1 MPQKLATI
9 FKVPYFNEVFCLNTF
24 PMSADDEPIR
34 ISLKQEVVCPEDSE
48 HRFPLREGLAES
60 TVHRM
65 QREWLDEQEQEL
77 ARTRDQIGREFS
89 EREKAL
95 ERQLQQLADEIS
107 SWRNRESTLLGE
119 RAKFEK
125 EKAEQAIN
133 LARQIEAEREAIS
146 QAVRTEELQRAKTR
160 EQILKDQMGG
170 QIQLIQEI
178 RKQLNEKNAAE
189 INLKQAIEE
198 LKLGHQEAL
207 LKASSDARQ
216 AAAADALQKA
226 EQEVKQ
232 RFEEELE
239 SLRLKQRELEKQRD
253 DAKHV
258 AEDLRRRMAQGSQQ
272 TQGEVLELIL
282 ERELANRFGSDR
294 IEPISKGVF
303 GADVVQYVLSPDGR
317 LCGSITWETK
327 NAQNWN
333 PRWLEKLRTDMIAN
347 KSEFGV
353 LVSTVLPAGVN
364 HFGLVDGL
372 WVCDLT
378 VWPILASTLRQ
389 QLMALT
395 FARLSA
401 QGRDTKME
409 ILYRY
414 LTGPEFRERVNAI
427 LRTFVGMQEQLEK
440 EKRALIKQWGAREKQ
455 IETVING
462 LSGMY
467 GDLQGIIG
475 SASLPEISSLKL
487 EEPEQGP
494 RLL

>member
-1 MPQKLATI
+1 
-9 FKVPYFNEVFCLNTF
+9 
-24 PMSADDEPIR
+24 MSADDEPIR

-65 QREWLDEQEQEL
+65 QREWLDEREQEL

-95 ERQLQQLADEIS
+95 ERQLQQLAGEIA

-133 LARQIEAEREAIS
+133 VARQIEAEREAIS

-170 QIQLIQEI
+170 QSQLIQEI
-178 RKQLNEKNAAE
+178 RNQLTEKNAAE

-303 GADVVQYVLSPDGR
+303 GADVLQHVLSADGR

-333 PRWLEKLRTDMIAN
+333 PKWLEKLRTDMIAN

-475 SASLPEISSLKL
+475 SASLPEISTLKL
-487 EEPEQGP
+487 EESDQEP

>member
-1 MPQKLATI
+1 
-9 FKVPYFNEVFCLNTF
+9 
-24 PMSADDEPIR
+24 MSADDEPIR

-65 QREWLDEQEQEL
+65 QREWLDEREQEL

-95 ERQLQQLADEIS
+95 ERQLQQLAGEIA

-133 LARQIEAEREAIS
+133 VARQIEAEREAIS

-170 QIQLIQEI
+170 QSQLIQEI
-178 RKQLNEKNAAE
+178 RNQLTEKNAAE

-207 LKASSDARQ
+207 VKASSDARQ

-303 GADVVQYVLSPDGR
+303 GADAVQYVLSPDGR
-317 LCGSITWETK
+317 PCGSITWETK

-389 QLMALT
+389 QLLALT

-427 LRTFVGMQEQLEK
+427 LRTFVGMQEQLER

-455 IETVING
+455 IETVIDG

-475 SASLPEISSLKL
+475 SASLPEISTLKL

>member
-1 MPQKLATI
+1 LATI
-9 FKVPYFNEVFCLNTF
+9 FKVPYFNGVFCLNAF
-24 PMSADDEPIR
+24 AMSADDEPIR

-178 RKQLNEKNAAE
+178 RNQLTEKNAAE

-216 AAAADALQKA
+216 ATAAEALQKA

-303 GADVVQYVLSPDGR
+303 GADVVQHVLSPDGR

-389 QLMALT
+389 QLLALT

-455 IETVING
+455 IETVINS

-475 SASLPEISSLKL
+475 SASLPEISTLKL

>member
-1 MPQKLATI
+1 
-9 FKVPYFNEVFCLNTF
+9 
-24 PMSADDEPIR
+24 MSADDEPIR

-65 QREWLDEQEQEL
+65 QREWLDEQAQEL

-95 ERQLQQLADEIS
+95 ERKLQQLAEEIT

-178 RKQLNEKNAAE
+178 RNQLTEKNAAE

-207 LKASSDARQ
+207 IKASSDARQ
-216 AAAADALQKA
+216 ATAAEALQKA

-258 AEDLRRRMAQGSQQ
+258 AEDLRRRMTQGSQQ

-303 GADVVQYVLSPDGR
+303 GADVVQHVLSPDGR

-389 QLMALT
+389 QLLALT

-475 SASLPEISSLKL
+475 SASLPEISTLRL

>member
-1 MPQKLATI
+1 
-9 FKVPYFNEVFCLNTF
+9 
-24 PMSADDEPIR
+24 MSADDEPIR

-65 QREWLDEQEQEL
+65 QREWLDEREQEL

-95 ERQLQQLADEIS
+95 ERQLQQLAGEIA

-133 LARQIEAEREAIS
+133 VARQIEAEREAIS

-170 QIQLIQEI
+170 QSQLIQEI
-178 RKQLNEKNAAE
+178 RNQLTEKNAAE

-303 GADVVQYVLSPDGR
+303 GADVLQHVLSADGR

-333 PRWLEKLRTDMIAN
+333 PKWLEKLRTDMIVN

-475 SASLPEISSLKL
+475 SASLPEISTLKL
-487 EEPEQGP
+487 EESEQEP

>member
-1 MPQKLATI
+1 LATI
-9 FKVPYFNEVFCLNTF
+9 FKVPYFTTAFRPKAYAMPAE
-24 PMSADDEPIR
+24 DEPIR
-34 ISLKQEVVCPEDSE
+34 ISLKQEVVCPEDSG

-60 TVHRM
+60 TIHRM
-65 QREWLDEQEQEL
+65 QREWSEEQEREL
-77 ARTRDQIGREFS
+77 ARARDQIGREFS
-89 EREKAL
+89 EREKTL
-95 ERQLQQLADEIS
+95 ERQLHQLAEEIT
-107 SWRNRESTLLGE
+107 SWRNREGTLLAE

-125 EKAEQAIN
+125 ERAEQAIN
-133 LARQIEAEREAIS
+133 LAKQIEAEREAIS
-146 QAVRTEELQRAKTR
+146 QAARTEELQRAKTR
-160 EQILKDQMGG
+160 EQILKDQMDG
-170 QIQLIQEI
+170 QTQLIHEI
-178 RKQLNEKNAAE
+178 RSQLTQKNAAE
-189 INLKQAIEE
+189 INLRQAIEE
-198 LKLGHQEAL
+198 LKLSHQEAL
-207 LKASSDARQ
+207 VKASSDARQ
-216 AAAADALQKA
+216 AAAAEALQKA
-226 EQEVKQ
+226 EQEMKQ

-253 DAKHV
+253 DAKQV
-258 AEDLRRRMAQGSQQ
+258 AEDLRRRMTQGSQQ

-282 ERELANRFGSDR
+282 ERELAHRFGSDR

-303 GADVVQYVLSPDGR
+303 GADVIQHVLSPDGR

-333 PRWLEKLRTDMIAN
+333 PRWLEKLRSDMIAN

-353 LVSTVLPAGVN
+353 LVSTVLPEGVK
-364 HFGLVDGL
+364 HFGSIDGL

-389 QLMALT
+389 QLIALT

-409 ILYRY
+409 VVYRY

-427 LRTFVGMQEQLEK
+427 LRTFVGMKEQLER
-440 EKRALIKQWGAREKQ
+440 EKRALIKHWGAREKQ
-455 IETVING
+455 IETVIDG

-475 SASLPEISSLKL
+475 STSLPEISSLKL
-487 EEPEQGP
+487 EDENQEP

>member
-1 MPQKLATI
+1 LATI
-9 FKVPYFNEVFCLNTF
+9 FKVPYFTRAFG
-24 PMSADDEPIR
+24 PKAYDMSADDEPIR

-60 TVHRM
+60 TIHRM
-65 QREWLDEQEQEL
+65 QRDWLEEQEREL

-95 ERQLQQLADEIS
+95 ERQLQQLAEEITR
-107 SWRNRESTLLGE
+107 WRNRETTLLAE

-133 LARQIEAEREAIS
+133 LAKQIEAERGAIS
-146 QAVRTEELQRAKTR
+146 QAARTEELQRAKIR
-160 EQILKDQMGG
+160 EQILKDQMDG
-170 QIQLIQEI
+170 QTQLIQEI
-178 RKQLNEKNAAE
+178 RNQLTEKNAAE
-189 INLKQAIEE
+189 INLRQTLEE
-198 LKLGHQEAL
+198 LKLSHQEAL

-216 AAAADALQKA
+216 AAAAEALKKA
-226 EQEVKQ
+226 EQEMKQ

-253 DAKHV
+253 DAKEV
-258 AEDLRRRMAQGSQQ
+258 AEELRRRMAQGSQQ

-282 ERELANRFGSDR
+282 ERELVARFGSDR

-303 GADVVQYVLSPDGR
+303 GADVIQHVLSPDGR

-333 PRWLEKLRTDMIAN
+333 PRWLEKLRKDMIAN

-353 LVSTVLPAGVN
+353 LVSTVLPEGVN
-364 HFGLVDGL
+364 HFGLIDGL

-378 VWPILASTLRQ
+378 VWPVLASTLRQ

-395 FARLSA
+395 YARLSA

-409 ILYRY
+409 IVYRY

-427 LRTFVGMQEQLEK
+427 LRTFVGMKEQLER

-455 IETVING
+455 IETVIDG

-475 SASLPEISSLKL
+475 NVSLPEISSLKL
-487 EEPEQGP
+487 EDEDQAP

>member
-1 MPQKLATI
+1 LATI
-9 FKVPYFNEVFCLNTF
+9 FKVPYFDEVFCLNAF
-24 PMSADDEPIR
+24 AMSADDEPIR

-178 RKQLNEKNAAE
+178 RKQLTEKNAAE

>member
-1 MPQKLATI
+1 LATI
-9 FKVPYFNEVFCLNTF
+9 FKVPYFNEVFCLNAF
-24 PMSADDEPIR
+24 AMSADDEPIR

-95 ERQLQQLADEIS
+95 ERQLQQLAEEIT

-178 RKQLNEKNAAE
+178 RNQLTAKNAAE

-198 LKLGHQEAL
+198 LKLSHQEAL

-258 AEDLRRRMAQGSQQ
+258 AEELRRRMTQGSQQ

-282 ERELANRFGSDR
+282 ERELSNRFGSDR

-303 GADVVQYVLSPDGR
+303 GADVVQHVLSADGR

-353 LVSTVLPAGVN
+353 LVSTVLPPGVN
-364 HFGLVDGL
+364 HFGLIEGL

>member
-9 FKVPYFNEVFCLNTF
+9 FKVPYFNEVFCLNAF

-107 SWRNRESTLLGE
+107 SWRNRESALLGE

-178 RKQLNEKNAAE
+178 RNQLTEKNAAE

-253 DAKHV
+253 DAKNV

>member
-1 MPQKLATI
+1 MT
-9 FKVPYFNEVFCLNTF
+9 
-24 PMSADDEPIR
+24 ADDEPIR
-34 ISLKQEVVCPEDSE
+34 ISLKQEVVCPEDSG
-48 HRFPLREGLAES
+48 HRFALRDGLAES
-60 TVHRM
+60 TIHRM
-65 QREWLDEQEQEL
+65 QREWLSEQEREL
-77 ARTRDQIGREFS
+77 ARARDQIGREFS

-95 ERQLQQLADEIS
+95 EQQLQQLAQEIA
-107 SWRNRESTLLGE
+107 SWRSREASLLGE

-125 EKAEQAIN
+125 AKAEQAIS
-133 LARQIEAEREAIS
+133 LAKQIEAERETIS
-146 QAVRTEELQRAKTR
+146 QAVRAEEMQRAKTR
-160 EQILKDQMGG
+160 EQLLKDQVQG
-170 QIQLIQEI
+170 QIQLVEEI
-178 RKQLNEKNAAE
+178 RKQLTDKSAAE
-189 INLKQAIEE
+189 INLKQSIEE
-198 LKLGHQEAL
+198 LKLSHQEAL

-216 AAAADALQKA
+216 AAAAEALQKA
-226 EQEVKQ
+226 EQEMKQ
-232 RFEEELE
+232 RFDEELE

-258 AEDLRRRMAQGSQQ
+258 AEELRRRMAQGSQQ

-282 ERELANRFGSDR
+282 ERELGNRFGSDR

-303 GADVVQYVLSPDGR
+303 GADVVQHVLSPDGR

-333 PRWLEKLRTDMIAN
+333 PKWLEKLRADMISN

-353 LVSTVLPAGVN
+353 LVSTVLPNGVN

-427 LRTFVGMQEQLEK
+427 LRTFVGMKEQLEK

-455 IETVING
+455 IETVVDG

-487 EEPEQGP
+487 EESEEP

>member
-1 MPQKLATI
+1 MPL
-9 FKVPYFNEVFCLNTF
+9 
-24 PMSADDEPIR
+24 DDQPIR
-34 ISLKQEVVCPEDSE
+34 ISLKQEVVCPEDNH

-60 TVHRM
+60 TIHRM
-65 QREWLDEQEQEL
+65 QSEWLEEQEREL
-77 ARTRDQIGREFS
+77 ARARDQIGREFA
-89 EREKAL
+89 EREKTL
-95 ERQLQQLADEIS
+95 ERQLQQHAEEIA
-107 SWRNRESTLLGE
+107 SWRHREATLLAE

-125 EKAEQAIN
+125 EKTEQAIN
-133 LARQIEAEREAIS
+133 LAKQIETEREAIS
-146 QAVRTEELQRAKTR
+146 QAARTEELQRAKIR
-160 EQILKDQMGG
+160 EQILKNQVDG
-170 QIQLIQEI
+170 QIQLVQEI
-178 RKQLNEKNAAE
+178 RNQLTEKNAAE
-189 INLKQAIEE
+189 INLKQSIEE
-198 LKLGHQEAL
+198 LKLSHQEAL
-207 LKASSDARQ
+207 LKATTDARQ
-216 AAAADALQKA
+216 AAAAEALQKA
-226 EQEVKQ
+226 EQEMKQ
-232 RFEEELE
+232 RFDEELE

-253 DAKHV
+253 DAKQV
-258 AEDLRRRMAQGSQQ
+258 AEELRRRMTQGSQQ

-303 GADVVQYVLSPDGR
+303 GADVIQHVLSSDGR

-372 WVCDLT
+372 WVCDLA

-427 LRTFVGMQEQLEK
+427 LRTFVGMKEQLEK

-455 IETVING
+455 IETVIDG

-487 EEPEQGP
+487 EESEQEP

>member
-1 MPQKLATI
+1 MKSFYLNACAMP
-9 FKVPYFNEVFCLNTF
+9 
-24 PMSADDEPIR
+24 ADDEPIR
-34 ISLKQEVVCPEDSE
+34 ISLKEEVVCPSDSQ

-60 TVHRM
+60 TIHRM
-65 QREWLDEQEQEL
+65 QREWLDEREREL
-77 ARTRDQIGREFS
+77 ARARDQIGREFS
-89 EREKAL
+89 EREKVL
-95 ERQLQQLADEIS
+95 ERQLNQLAEEIT
-107 SWRNRESTLLGE
+107 SWRNREATLLAE

-133 LARQIEAEREAIS
+133 LAKQIEAEREAIS
-146 QAVRTEELQRAKTR
+146 QAARTEELQRAKTR
-160 EQILKDQMGG
+160 EQILKDQMDA

-178 RKQLNEKNAAE
+178 RGQLIEKNAAE
-189 INLKQAIEE
+189 INLKQTIED
-198 LKLGHQEAL
+198 LKLTHQEAL
-207 LKASSDARQ
+207 LKASTDARQ
-216 AAAADALQKA
+216 AAAAEALQKA
-226 EQEVKQ
+226 EQEMKQ
-232 RFEEELE
+232 RFDEELE

-253 DAKHV
+253 DAKKV
-258 AEDLRRRMAQGSQQ
+258 AEELRRRMAQGSQQ

-303 GADVVQYVLSPDGR
+303 GADLVQHVLSPDGR

-333 PRWLEKLRTDMIAN
+333 PKWLGKLRSDMIAN

-372 WVCDLT
+372 WVCDLA
-378 VWPILASTLRQ
+378 VWPVLASTLRQ

-401 QGRDTKME
+401 EGRDTKME

-427 LRTFVGMQEQLEK
+427 LRTFVGMKEQLEK

-455 IETVING
+455 IETVIDG

-487 EEPEQGP
+487 EDEDQAP

>member
-1 MPQKLATI
+1 MT
-9 FKVPYFNEVFCLNTF
+9 
-24 PMSADDEPIR
+24 ADDEPIR
-34 ISLKQEVVCPEDSE
+34 ISLKQEVVCPQDGQ
-48 HRFPLREGLAES
+48 HRFALREGLAE
-60 TVHRM
+60 TTIHRM
-65 QREWLDEQEQEL
+65 QREWLDDREREL
-77 ARTRDQIGREFS
+77 ATARNQIGHEFS
-89 EREKAL
+89 EKEKAL
-95 ERQLQQLADEIS
+95 EQQLHQLAEEITN
-107 SWRNRESTLLGE
+107 WRNREATLLAD

-125 EKAEQAIN
+125 EKTEQAIN
-133 LARQIEAEREAIS
+133 LAKQIEAEREGIS
-146 QAVRTEELQRAKTR
+146 QTARAEEVQRAKIR
-160 EQILKDQMGG
+160 EQILKEQMDGQTQ
-170 QIQLIQEI
+170 QIQAI
-178 RKQLNEKNAAE
+178 RSQLTEKNAAE
-189 INLKQAIEE
+189 INLKQSIEE
-198 LKLGHQEAL
+198 IKLSHQEAL
-207 LKASSDARQ
+207 LKTAADARQ
-216 AAAADALQKA
+216 AAAAEALQKA

-232 RFEEELE
+232 RFDEELE

-258 AEDLRRRMAQGSQQ
+258 AEELRRRMAQGSQQ
-272 TQGEVLELIL
+272 TQGEVLELML
-282 ERELANRFGSDR
+282 ERELGSRFGSDL

-303 GADVVQYVLSPDGR
+303 GADVLQRVLSPDGR

-333 PRWLEKLRTDMIAN
+333 PKWLEKLRTDMIAN

-353 LVSTVLPAGVN
+353 LVSTVLPEGVN
-364 HFGLVDGL
+364 HFGFVDGL

-378 VWPILASTLRQ
+378 VWPVLASTLRQ

-395 FARLSA
+395 FARLSG

-409 ILYRY
+409 MLYRY

-427 LRTFVGMQEQLEK
+427 LRTFVGMKEQLDK
-440 EKRALIKQWGAREKQ
+440 EKRAYIKHWGAREKQ
-455 IETVING
+455 IETVVDG

-487 EEPEQGP
+487 EEPEDGP

>member
-1 MPQKLATI
+1 M
-9 FKVPYFNEVFCLNTF
+9 
-24 PMSADDEPIR
+24 D
-34 ISLKQEVVCPEDSE
+34 
-48 HRFPLREGLAES
+48 
-60 TVHRM
+60 
-65 QREWLDEQEQEL
+65 
-77 ARTRDQIGREFS
+77 
-89 EREKAL
+89 
-95 ERQLQQLADEIS
+95 
-107 SWRNRESTLLGE
+107 
-119 RAKFEK
+119 
-125 EKAEQAIN
+125 
-133 LARQIEAEREAIS
+133 
-146 QAVRTEELQRAKTR
+146 
-160 EQILKDQMGG
+160 G
-170 QIQLIQEI
+170 QVQLIQEI
-178 RKQLNEKNAAE
+178 RNQLTEKNASE

-198 LKLGHQEAL
+198 LKLSHQEAL
-207 LKASSDARQ
+207 LKASTEARQ
-216 AAAADALQKA
+216 AAAAEALQKA
-226 EQEVKQ
+226 EQEMKQ
-232 RFEEELE
+232 RFDEELE

-253 DAKHV
+253 DAKQV
-258 AEDLRRRMAQGSQQ
+258 AEELRRRMAQGSQQ

-303 GADVVQYVLSPDGR
+303 GADVVQHVLSADGR

-333 PRWLEKLRTDMIAN
+333 PKWLAKLRTDMIAN

-353 LVSTVLPAGVN
+353 LVSTVLPEGVN
-364 HFGLVDGL
+364 HFGFVDGL

-378 VWPILASTLRQ
+378 VWPVLASTLRQ

-401 QGRDTKME
+401 EGRDAKME
-409 ILYRY
+409 IVYRY

-427 LRTFVGMQEQLEK
+427 LRTFVGMKEQLER

-455 IETVING
+455 IETVIDG

-487 EEPEQGP
+487 EDDDQA

>member
-1 MPQKLATI
+1 M
-9 FKVPYFNEVFCLNTF
+9 
-24 PMSADDEPIR
+24 D
-34 ISLKQEVVCPEDSE
+34 
-48 HRFPLREGLAES
+48 
-60 TVHRM
+60 
-65 QREWLDEQEQEL
+65 
-77 ARTRDQIGREFS
+77 
-89 EREKAL
+89 
-95 ERQLQQLADEIS
+95 
-107 SWRNRESTLLGE
+107 
-119 RAKFEK
+119 
-125 EKAEQAIN
+125 
-133 LARQIEAEREAIS
+133 
-146 QAVRTEELQRAKTR
+146 
-160 EQILKDQMGG
+160 G
-170 QIQLIQEI
+170 QTQLIHEI
-178 RKQLNEKNAAE
+178 RSQLTQKNAAE
-189 INLKQAIEE
+189 INLRQAIEE
-198 LKLGHQEAL
+198 LKLSHQEAL
-207 LKASSDARQ
+207 VKASSDARQ
-216 AAAADALQKA
+216 AAAAEALQKA
-226 EQEVKQ
+226 EQEMKQ

-282 ERELANRFGSDR
+282 ERELAHRFGSDR

-303 GADVVQYVLSPDGR
+303 GADVIQHVLSPDGR

-333 PRWLEKLRTDMIAN
+333 PRWLEKLRSDMIAN

-353 LVSTVLPAGVN
+353 LVSTVLPEGVK
-364 HFGLVDGL
+364 HFGSIDGL

-389 QLMALT
+389 QLIALT

-409 ILYRY
+409 VVYRY

-427 LRTFVGMQEQLEK
+427 LRTFVGMKEQLER
-440 EKRALIKQWGAREKQ
+440 EKRALIKHWGAREKQ
-455 IETVING
+455 IETVIDG

-475 SASLPEISSLKL
+475 STSLPEISSLKL
-487 EEPEQGP
+487 EDENQEP

>member
-1 MPQKLATI
+1 LATI
-9 FKVPYFNEVFCLNTF
+9 FKVPYFSEVFSLNAF
-24 PMSADDEPIR
+24 AMSADDEPIR

-65 QREWLDEQEQEL
+65 QREWLDEREQEL

-95 ERQLQQLADEIS
+95 ERQLQQLAGEIA

-133 LARQIEAEREAIS
+133 VARQIEAEREAIS

-170 QIQLIQEI
+170 QSQLIQEI
-178 RKQLNEKNAAE
+178 RNQLTEKNAAE

-303 GADVVQYVLSPDGR
+303 GADVLQHVLSADGR

-333 PRWLEKLRTDMIAN
+333 PKWLEKLRTDMIAN

-475 SASLPEISSLKL
+475 SASLPEISTLKL
-487 EEPEQGP
+487 EESDQEP

>member
-1 MPQKLATI
+1 MT
-9 FKVPYFNEVFCLNTF
+9 
-24 PMSADDEPIR
+24 ADDEPIR
-34 ISLKQEVVCPEDSE
+34 ISLKQEVVCPEDSH
-48 HRFPLREGLAES
+48 HRFALRDGLAE
-60 TVHRM
+60 TTIHRM
-65 QREWLDEQEQEL
+65 QTEWLAEQEQEL
-77 ARTRDQIGREFS
+77 ARARDQIGQEFS
-89 EREKAL
+89 TREKAL
-95 ERQLQQLADEIS
+95 EQELRQVAEEIT
-107 SWRNRESTLLGE
+107 SWRNREGTLLTE

-133 LARQIEAEREAIS
+133 LAKQLHEERETIS
-146 QAVRTEELQRAKTR
+146 QAARAEESQRAKIR
-160 EQILKDQMGG
+160 EEILKDQMDG
-170 QIQLIQEI
+170 QTQLIHEI
-178 RKQLNEKNAAE
+178 RNQLTEKNAAE
-189 INLKQAIEE
+189 LNLKQNIEE
-198 LKLGHQEAL
+198 IKLSHQEAL
-207 LKASSDARQ
+207 LKASNDARQ
-216 AAAADALQKA
+216 AAAAEALQKA
-226 EQEVKQ
+226 EQEMTQ
-232 RFEEELE
+232 RFQEELD

-253 DAKHV
+253 DAKEV
-258 AEDLRRRMAQGSQQ
+258 AEDLRRRMTQGSQQ

-294 IEPISKGVF
+294 IEPISKGIF
-303 GADVVQYVLSPDGR
+303 GADVVQHVLSADGR

-333 PRWLEKLRTDMIAN
+333 PKWLAKLRADMIAN

-353 LVSTVLPAGVN
+353 LVSTVLPDGVS
-364 HFGLVDGL
+364 HFGFIDGL
-372 WVCDLT
+372 WVCDLV
-378 VWPILASTLRQ
+378 VWPVLASTLRQ

-427 LRTFVGMQEQLEK
+427 LRTFVGMQDQLER
-440 EKRALIKQWGAREKQ
+440 EKRAFIKHWGAREKQ
-455 IETVING
+455 IESVVDG

-475 SASLPEISSLKL
+475 SASLPEISSLQL
-487 EEPEQGP
+487 EEPDQNP

>member
-1 MPQKLATI
+1 
-9 FKVPYFNEVFCLNTF
+9 
-24 PMSADDEPIR
+24 MSADDEPIR

-48 HRFPLREGLAES
+48 HRFALREGLAES

-95 ERQLQQLADEIS
+95 ERKLQQLAEEIT

-178 RKQLNEKNAAE
+178 RNQLTEKNAAE

-207 LKASSDARQ
+207 IKASSDARQ
-216 AAAADALQKA
+216 ATAAEALQKA

-303 GADVVQYVLSPDGR
+303 GADVVQHVLSPDGR

-389 QLMALT
+389 QLLALT

-475 SASLPEISSLKL
+475 SASLPEISTLRI

>member
-1 MPQKLATI
+1 LATI
-9 FKVPYFNEVFCLNTF
+9 FKVPYFDGVFCLNAFAMT
-24 PMSADDEPIR
+24 PDDEPIR

-48 HRFPLREGLAES
+48 HRFALREGLAES

-89 EREKAL
+89 EREKGL
-95 ERQLQQLADEIS
+95 ERQLQQLAEEIT
-107 SWRNRESTLLGE
+107 SWRNRESTLLAE
-119 RAKFEK
+119 RGKFEK

-178 RKQLNEKNAAE
+178 RNQLTEKNAAE

-207 LKASSDARQ
+207 VKASSDARQ

-303 GADVVQYVLSPDGR
+303 GADAVQYVLSPDGR
-317 LCGSITWETK
+317 PCGSITWETK

-364 HFGLVDGL
+364 HFGLIDGL

-389 QLMALT
+389 HLMALT

-427 LRTFVGMQEQLEK
+427 LRTFVGMQEQLER

-455 IETVING
+455 IETVIDG

-487 EEPEQGP
+487 EETEQEP

>member
-1 MPQKLATI
+1 LATI
-9 FKVPYFNEVFCLNTF
+9 FKVPYFNQVFCLNAF
-24 PMSADDEPIR
+24 AMSADDEPIR

-95 ERQLQQLADEIS
+95 ERQLQQLAEEIT

-178 RKQLNEKNAAE
+178 RNQLTEKNAAE

-207 LKASSDARQ
+207 IKASSDARQ

-232 RFEEELE
+232 QFEEELE

-333 PRWLEKLRTDMIAN
+333 PRWLEKLRTDLIAN

-389 QLMALT
+389 QLLALT

-475 SASLPEISSLKL
+475 SASLPEISTLKL

>member
-1 MPQKLATI
+1 MTP
-9 FKVPYFNEVFCLNTF
+9 
-24 PMSADDEPIR
+24 DDEPIR

-48 HRFPLREGLAES
+48 HRFALREGLAES

-95 ERQLQQLADEIS
+95 ERQLQQLAKEIT
-107 SWRNRESTLLGE
+107 SWRNRESTLLGD

-178 RKQLNEKNAAE
+178 RNQLTEKNAAE

-198 LKLGHQEAL
+198 LKLSHQEAL

-303 GADVVQYVLSPDGR
+303 GADAVQYVLSPDGR
-317 LCGSITWETK
+317 PCGSITWETK

-364 HFGLVDGL
+364 HFGLIDGL

-427 LRTFVGMQEQLEK
+427 LRTFVGMQEQLER

-455 IETVING
+455 IETVIDG

-487 EEPEQGP
+487 EETEQEP

>member
-1 MPQKLATI
+1 LA
-9 FKVPYFNEVFCLNTF
+9 
-24 PMSADDEPIR
+24 
-34 ISLKQEVVCPEDSE
+34 
-48 HRFPLREGLAES
+48 
-60 TVHRM
+60 
-65 QREWLDEQEQEL
+65 
-77 ARTRDQIGREFS
+77 
-89 EREKAL
+89 
-95 ERQLQQLADEIS
+95 
-107 SWRNRESTLLGE
+107 E

-133 LARQIEAEREAIS
+133 LAKQIEAEREGIS
-146 QAVRTEELQRAKTR
+146 QAARTEEAQRARVR
-160 EQILKDQMGG
+160 EQILKDQING
-170 QIQLIQEI
+170 QTQLVQEI
-178 RKQLNEKNAAE
+178 RTQLTEKNAAE
-189 INLKQAIEE
+189 INLKQSIEE
-198 LKLGHQEAL
+198 LKLSHQEAL
-207 LKASSDARQ
+207 LKTANDARQ
-216 AAAADALQKA
+216 AAAAEALQKA
-226 EQEVKQ
+226 EQEMKQ
-232 RFEEELE
+232 RFDEELE

-253 DAKHV
+253 DAKQV

-282 ERELANRFGSDR
+282 ERELGNRFGSDR
-294 IEPISKGVF
+294 IEAISKGVF
-303 GADVVQYVLSPDGR
+303 GADVVQHVLSPDGR

-353 LVSTVLPAGVN
+353 LVSTVLPTGVN

-389 QLMALT
+389 QLLALT

-401 QGRDTKME
+401 QGRDAKME

-427 LRTFVGMQEQLEK
+427 LRTFVGMNEQLEK

-455 IETVING
+455 IETVIDG

-475 SASLPEISSLKL
+475 SASLPEISNLKL
-487 EEPEQGP
+487 EDEDQEP